1 MLLCSIQIQYLP
13 EDIVLHEICPYLD
26 LQSRISLFEAFK
38 CRVGQKISREK
49 LLKTLALLQHR
60 IYPKLPLK
68 HADVLP
74 TYTRCICI
82 LRDIRKYGTRKQIV
96 TYALALLESVMY
108 NIDYVRTDPTSE
120 YLPRGEELQ
129 TFSIQLTLMLDKIKS
144 ILHGWNIRDEI
155 NQY

>member
-1 MLLCSIQIQYLP
+1 VLLCSIQIQYLP
-13 EDIVLHEICPYLD
+13 EDIMLHELCPYLD
-26 LQSRISLFEAFK
+26 LQSRLSLFEAVK
-38 CRVGQKISREK
+38 CKVHQPIPKQK

-60 IYPKLPLK
+60 VYPKLPLK

-82 LRDIRKYGTRKQIV
+82 LLDIRRYGTRKQIV
-96 TYALALLESVMY
+96 HYALALLESVKF
-108 NIDYVRTDPTSE
+108 NIDYVRTEPTSE
-120 YLPRGEELQ
+120 YLPQGEELE

-155 NQY
+155 SEY